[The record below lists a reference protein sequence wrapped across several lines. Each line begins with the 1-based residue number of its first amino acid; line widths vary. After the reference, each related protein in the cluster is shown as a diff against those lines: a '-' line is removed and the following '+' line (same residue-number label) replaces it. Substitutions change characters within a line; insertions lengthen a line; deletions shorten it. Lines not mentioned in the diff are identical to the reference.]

1 MFYSGS
7 LQEGIS
13 AAVGQQKLVFCF
25 VTDGNE
31 ESQTWE
37 TEFLKDEGLSE
48 IIENQAVAL
57 RLEAGTEEAGYLA
70 QVSPLQLHI
79 HMPALVHG

>member
-13 AAVGQQKLVFCF
+13 TAVGQQKLVFCF

-37 TEFLKDEGLSE
+37 NDFLKDEGLAE
-48 IIENQAVAL
+48 LIENHAVAL
-57 RLEAGTEEAGYLA
+57 RLGAGTEEAGYLA
-70 QVSPLQLHI
+70 QVRPVQLPVLFHS
-79 HMPALVHG
+79 